1 MSSLHSIVS
10 AVIDA
15 PEGMHPEWPQFNTTP
30 IGWGSFL
37 LPTVLSV
44 ITDMLSVAPYRHD
57 MIDMLIMT
65 ACLLHPIAM
74 KRHVMGSFELAGT
87 CAAQPF
93 CGTAY

>member
-1 MSSLHSIVS
+1 
-10 AVIDA
+10 
-15 PEGMHPEWPQFNTTP
+15 
-30 IGWGSFL
+30 
-37 LPTVLSV
+37 
-44 ITDMLSVAPYRHD
+44 MLSVAPYRHD

-93 CGTAY
+93 FGTAY